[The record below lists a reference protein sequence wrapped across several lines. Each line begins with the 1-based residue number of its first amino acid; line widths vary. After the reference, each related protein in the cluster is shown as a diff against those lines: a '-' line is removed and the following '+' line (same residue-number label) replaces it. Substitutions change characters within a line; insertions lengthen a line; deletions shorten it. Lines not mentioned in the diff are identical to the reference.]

1 MMYVALATAMLLPLA
16 ASFAYMW
23 VSFTPEDL
31 SESNEPSYWDEIQE
45 HIDLMKE
52 RLDGYSIERDRSSD
66 VVYGSIADSSDA
78 CTRGR

>member
-1 MMYVALATAMLLPLA
+1 MMYVALAFAMLLPLA

-31 SESNEPSYWDEIQE
+31 SESNEPNYWDEIQE

-66 VVYGSIADSSDA
+66 VMYGSIDHGNDA